1 MVQLINLGN
10 VTSGGSGTTVGGIS
24 SGLDTDALV
33 ESLVAARTIP
43 VDQLQAKIDT
53 NTGKVGAFG
62 DLKSALSTLQSA
74 AGLLRNPPGVQND
87 SQNIFRY
94 RTSELSSNTSVSA
107 DTYLSL
113 TAEPGASIG
122 THTIEIGTIAKAKS
136 EITSVGFADRTSSV
150 VEAAAGATAGMFSEG
165 VITLN
170 ALGTNVNISIEQ
182 GDSLN
187 DIAQKINSQKA
198 SSGVEASI
206 LKVADNDYRLM
217 LTSVNTGTAYA
228 YSIVDDG
235 SGVYNEVG
243 FSSVEV
249 ADNAT
254 LTVDG
259 VPITRSSNSIDDIF
273 DNVTLTLKQPT
284 PALTEL
290 TTSVVQ
296 DTETIY
302 NGILNFVDAYNS
314 VKLFNA
320 NQNARD
326 SSGSPL
332 ETAVLASNPT
342 LRTVMERLQNVLSG
356 AVDGLDED
364 FDDLSDIGI
373 TFSDFEGDEE
383 NAATRNILLVDTE
396 KLQNALSSDFE
407 SVRKIFEFDFV
418 SDNTDLQVYSRTNA
432 LGVSEFTL
440 DIDTVAGTAQA
451 TYDLGAGN
459 VTINMDYEV
468 SGGTIVLTGQD
479 GTVLE
484 GLTLLYTDTVDDTIE
499 VSITQGFGD
508 LIYNALDSVLESNTG
523 LLDTEVSTLGTLNDK
538 LQTDIDTL
546 NLRIEQFR
554 LSLLERFA
562 LLESVVAQVNTL
574 LQSIEASDLARQ
586 NN

>member
-10 VTSGGSGTTVGGIS
+10 VTSGGSGTTVSGLS

-43 VDQLQAKIDT
+43 VDQLQTKIDA
-53 NTGKVGAFG
+53 NTGKVTAFG
-62 DLKSALSTLQSA
+62 ELKSALDALQSA
-74 AGLLRNPPGVQND
+74 ASLLRNPPGVQND

-94 RTSELSSNTSVSA
+94 RTSTLSSNTSVSA

-113 TAEPGASIG
+113 AAEPGAAIG

-136 EITSVGFADRTSSV
+136 DITSVGFADRTSSV
-150 VEAAAGATAGMFSEG
+150 VEAAAGATAGMFSAG

-170 ALGTNVNISIEQ
+170 ALGTNVDIELEEN
-182 GDSLN
+182 DSLN

-198 SSGVEASI
+198 TSGVEASV
-206 LKVADNDYRLM
+206 LKVADNDYRLL

-228 YSIVDDG
+228 YTLTDDG
-235 SGVYNEVG
+235 SGVYNEIG
-243 FSSVEV
+243 FSSVEG

-259 VPITRSSNSIDDIF
+259 VPITRSSNAIDDIF

-290 TTSVVQ
+290 TTNVVQ

-302 NGILNFVDAYNS
+302 NGILNFIDAYNS
-314 VKLFNA
+314 FKLFYA

-326 SSGSPL
+326 SSGAPL
-332 ETAVLASNPT
+332 ETAVLSSNPA
-342 LRTVMERLQNVLSG
+342 LRTILERLQNVLSS

-373 TFSDFEGDEE
+373 TFSDFPGDAE
-383 NAATRNILLVDTE
+383 NAAARNILVVDTDE
-396 KLQNALSSDFE
+396 LQNALSSNFE
-407 SVRKIFEFDFV
+407 DVRKIFEFDFV

-451 TYDLGAGN
+451 TYDPGTGP
-459 VTINMDYEV
+459 VTIDLDYEV
-468 SGGTIVLTGQD
+468 SGGSIVLTGQD
-479 GTVLE
+479 DTVLE
-484 GLTLLYTDTVDDTIE
+484 GLTLLYTDTVSDSIE
-499 VSITQGFGD
+499 VTISQGFGD
-508 LIYNALDSVLESNTG
+508 LVYNALDSVLESNTG
-523 LLDTEVSTLGTLNDK
+523 LLDTEVAGLNTLNDK
-538 LQTDIDTL
+538 LQTDIDSL

-562 LLESVVAQVNTL
+562 QMEAAVARVNTL
-574 LQSIEASDLARQ
+574 LQSLEASDLARQ